1 MTDTSVRVR
10 FCPSPT
16 GTPHVGLVRTA
27 LFNWVYARHAGGT
40 FVFRIED
47 TDAARDSAESY
58 AAILDA
64 LRWLGLD
71 WDEGPEVGGPHAP
84 YRQSERSDIYRD
96 VVSRLLA
103 AGEVYEAYSTAEE
116 VEARHV
122 AAGRNPKLGYDS
134 HDRTLTDAERARF
147 VDEGRKPVLRL
158 RMPDEDLTWNDLVRG
173 PTTFASGTVPDF
185 AITRSSG
192 DPLYTLVNPVDD
204 ALMKI
209 THVLRGE
216 DILPSTPRQIA
227 LYRALMRIGVA
238 ERVPEF
244 AHLPSVLGDGNK
256 KLSKRDPQSNLFLHR
271 DRGFIPEGLLNYLAL
286 LGWGIADDH
295 DLFSLDEMVAAFDVK
310 DVNSNPARFDQKK
323 ADAINAEHIRLL
335 DGADFTARLR
345 DYFVAHGHDTGLD
358 DAGFAKA
365 AGLVQTRIVVL
376 GDAWDLLKF
385 LDDASFVLDEKSAA
399 KELRTDAVPVLD
411 AALAALEGVGV
422 WTTEGIEAALKA
434 ALLENLELKP
444 RKAFG
449 PIRVAVTGA
458 SVSPPLFES
467 MELLGRDRS
476 IGRLRAG
483 REHSAAEA

>member
-1 MTDTSVRVR
+1 MGDQVRVR

-27 LFNWVYARHAGGT
+27 LFNWAYARHTGGT

-71 WDEGPEVGGPHAP
+71 WDEGPEVGGPYAP
-84 YRQSERSDIYRD
+84 YRQSERGELYRD
-96 VVSRLLA
+96 VIGRLLD
-103 AGEVYEAYSTAEE
+103 AGEVYAAYSTPEE

-122 AAGRNPKLGYDS
+122 AAGRNPKLGYDNY
-134 HDRTLTDAERARF
+134 DRELTDAQRAAF
-147 VDEGRKPVLRL
+147 VAEGRTPVLRL
-158 RMPDEDLTWNDLVRG
+158 RMPDEDLSWNDLVRG
-173 PTTFASGTVPDF
+173 PTTFAAGTIPDF
-185 AITRSSG
+185 AITRASG

-204 ALMKI
+204 ALMRI

-216 DILPSTPRQIA
+216 DLLPSTPRQLA
-227 LYRALMRIGVA
+227 LYRALQRIGVA
-238 ERVPEF
+238 DGEPQF

-295 DLFSLDEMVAAFDVK
+295 DLFSLDEMVAAFDVVN
-310 DVNSNPARFDQKK
+310 VNSNPARFDQKK

-335 DGADFTARLR
+335 TEADFTARLR

-358 DAGFAKA
+358 DAGFAVA
-365 AGLVQTRIVVL
+365 AQLVQTRIVVL
-376 GDAWDLLKF
+376 GDAWELLRF
-385 LDDASFVLDEKSAA
+385 LNDDDFVLDEKSAA
-399 KELRTDAVPVLD
+399 KELRADAVPVLD
-411 AALAALEGVGV
+411 ATVAALETVGD
-422 WTTEGIEAALKA
+422 WTTASIEAALKE
-434 ALLENLELKP
+434 ALIERLELKP

-449 PIRVAVTGA
+449 PIRVAATGA

-467 MELLGRDRS
+467 LELLGRDRS
-476 IGRLRAG
+476 LARLRAG
-483 REHSAAEA
+483 RAHASRG